1 MDDALKSAG
10 LAGGAGLGIF
20 AVMIGWQV
28 VHDPAMTWF
37 VLVTVMASFIIM
49 LVIVAFAIYR
59 SSSEARAQALA
70 RSNEQSLISARSI
83 RTLDGVQA
91 RPAGAD
97 YLGQLIAGM
106 PGADVVGSTSSGAGL
121 TWGDEPGGAFV
132 QGGEE

>member
-83 RTLDGVQA
+83 RTLDGVS
-91 RPAGAD
+91 RPAGPD

-106 PGADVVGSTSSGAGL
+106 PGQDVVSGTGSDLA
-121 TWGDEPGGAFV
+121 WGDEPGGAFH
-132 QGGEE
+132 QGGAE